1 MEAQNTMEAIAK
13 IQAEIKDLKA
23 VNERL
28 KAQNATSYSYS
39 PGYTFPGNLPKELY
53 YAPTPGTPAISDI
66 FTVRQGIRT
75 DEYLILVNYLEK
87 ILVATTG
94 CSPTYTTAGTLS
106 DRKIT
111 VGKFSA
117 NMQWCKSDF
126 ISTASTLSNDP
137 TFVKDG
143 LDGYNASQEV
153 VKMWTNTLIDAM
165 RRDIMRIALFGNT
178 ASGNANYN
186 VIDGLFVKL
195 FSGGSSYCV
204 KQVGNDFGNNHNTN
218 LAADEALSAFQ
229 KMYRNSQIPLMQ
241 LPPQEKVFW
250 TTGAVWANLLES
262 FQSSTRSGS
271 ELQFR
276 SLTTSE
282 YGNGSVEQMTFNGIE
297 VRPIWLADSYLS
309 SDTVNPWYDNMRN
322 FIIYTPKATSKY
334 SNLVF
339 GTEKASDLDR
349 VDVFYDQRLLTTFA
363 HAEVRFGLNY
373 INCDLTSFYN

>member
-1 MEAQNTMEAIAK
+1 
-13 IQAEIKDLKA
+13 
-23 VNERL
+23 
-28 KAQNATSYSYS
+28 
-39 PGYTFPGNLPKELY
+39 
-53 YAPTPGTPAISDI
+53 
-66 FTVRQGIRT
+66 
-75 DEYLILVNYLEK
+75 
-87 ILVATTG
+87 
-94 CSPTYTTAGTLS
+94 
-106 DRKIT
+106 
-111 VGKFSA
+111 
-117 NMQWCKSDF
+117 
-126 ISTASTLSNDP
+126 
-137 TFVKDG
+137 
-143 LDGYNASQEV
+143 
-153 VKMWTNTLIDAM
+153 
-165 RRDIMRIALFGNT
+165 
-178 ASGNANYN
+178 
-186 VIDGLFVKL
+186 
-195 FSGGSSYCV
+195 
-204 KQVGNDFGNNHNTN
+204 
-218 LAADEALSAFQ
+218 
-229 KMYRNSQIPLMQ
+229 MQ

-282 YGNGSVEQMTFNGIE
+282 YGNGREQMTFNGIE

-363 HAEVRFGLNY
+363 QAEVRFGLNY